1 MMFADVITSEP
12 IEKISGDWDFLNDKV
27 LSKFSTFRVVGENVY
42 GIRRRYVEGDSGVV
56 DVKKGAMGRHYEI
69 GPSGIVENVKKPFQI
84 YVTTA
89 GTPHHVEHNFGYWHI
104 NDMDELYLRF
114 PGETPD
120 VLGYSIVIQGK
131 AKGNE
136 CDRFTWY
143 CEQCLTLLFER
154 VCETGRWGFNVFWKA
169 ERQSVSEY
177 NRDVENRTC
186 PECGHVNPRGYCW
199 ATNKDSVEER
209 EARLLW

>member
-1 MMFADVITSEP
+1 MFADIITSEP

-84 YVTTA
+84 YVTTG

-120 VLGYSIVIQGK
+120 VLGYSIVIQG
-131 AKGNE
+131 AIASPGIASNALLCFSRE
-136 CDRFTWY
+136 SVRPVGGD
-143 CEQCLTLLFER
+143 LTPS
-154 VCETGRWGFNVFWKA
+154 GKPNGK
-169 ERQSVSEY
+169 
-177 NRDVENRTC
+177 
-186 PECGHVNPRGYCW
+186 P
-199 ATNKDSVEER
+199 
-209 EARLLW
+209 